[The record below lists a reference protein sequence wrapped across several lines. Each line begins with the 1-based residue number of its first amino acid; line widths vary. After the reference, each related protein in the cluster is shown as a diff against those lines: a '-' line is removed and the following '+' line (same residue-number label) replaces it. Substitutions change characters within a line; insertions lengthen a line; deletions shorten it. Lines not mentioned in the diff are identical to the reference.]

1 MMPVAEWNLGVIIVV
16 YVWIGIWSIY
26 FTLDMLRDLF
36 ASAVGKHKLQY
47 IKSCTSLQRICKTY
61 ILKSHGIAIRYL
73 CIWYTLYQHTDRF
86 HCFGCYACPMENSCN
101 MELGRC
107 QNICSLG
114 HCNYDHTANRAFFI
128 VTRYR
133 GGHPRYEFDLD
144 IKFSGRKEIE
154 KRRELLREKK
164 IGLLLTPKS
173 LLLSIKRNGTD
184 RIIITGV
191 GRADNLR
198 PKLNLPGEAQI
209 IVPSPFSQR

>member
-61 ILKSHGIAIRYL
+61 ILKITRYRHKISMYLVYNYISTLIASIVLAAMLVLWRIVAIWSWDVVKIYAALVIAIMIIPPIVL
-73 CIWYTLYQHTDRF
+73 
-86 HCFGCYACPMENSCN
+86 S
-101 MELGRC
+101 
-107 QNICSLG
+107 
-114 HCNYDHTANRAFFI
+114 FI

-154 KRRELLREKK
+154 KRSLV
-164 IGLLLTPKS
+164 GMKS
-173 LLLSIKRNGTD
+173 LEEINKILEFFVEKNMQYSKIKRVYQQI
-184 RIIITGV
+184 R
-191 GRADNLR
+191 NL
-198 PKLNLPGEAQI
+198 LYSSVA
-209 IVPSPFSQR
+209 

>member
-61 ILKSHGIAIRYL
+61 ILKITRYRHKISMYLVYNYISTLIASIVLAAMLVLWRIVAIWSWDVVKIYAALVIAIMIIPPIVL
-73 CIWYTLYQHTDRF
+73 
-86 HCFGCYACPMENSCN
+86 S
-101 MELGRC
+101 
-107 QNICSLG
+107 
-114 HCNYDHTANRAFFI
+114 FI

-164 IGLLLTPKS
+164 IGLLLTPEEFAAINKK
-173 LLLSIKRNGTD
+173 KRHG
-184 RIIITGV
+184 
-191 GRADNLR
+191 
-198 PKLNLPGEAQI
+198 
-209 IVPSPFSQR
+209 